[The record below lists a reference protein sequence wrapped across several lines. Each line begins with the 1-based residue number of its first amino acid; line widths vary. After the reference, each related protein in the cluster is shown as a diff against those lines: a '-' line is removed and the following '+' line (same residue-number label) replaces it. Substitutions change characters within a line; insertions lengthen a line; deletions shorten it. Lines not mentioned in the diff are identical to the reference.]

1 MADAVS
7 LKKAQLRELES
18 DFLHEKKG
26 GKIVEVQFNPE
37 TLKLSYSN
45 QSSSSGSDDKSN
57 TKPNQFVGGGT
68 TKLSLQLWFDV
79 SAPLPQ
85 EKQGVDDVRKLT
97 SEVVYFITP
106 QGDQKAPVPPGLR
119 FVWGTLQFDGVV
131 ESLEESL
138 EFFSSEGKPLRASMS
153 LNLSGQKV
161 LTPTAQST
169 TGSSNA
175 GGPGATTPGTLPLSP
190 ALAGSTLQNLAAG
203 AGLGTNWQAIAAANG
218 IDNPRLLQPGQLLNL
233 NPSVSGSL
241 SAGVSGSASISGSSG
256 VSGPLGVDAS
266 ATLG

>member
-1 MADAVS
+1 MGDAVS
-7 LKKAQLRELES
+7 LKKAQIRELES
-18 DFLHEKKG
+18 DFTHEKKG
-26 GKIVEVQFNPE
+26 GKTVDVQFNPE

-45 QSSSSGSDDKSN
+45 QSSSSGSDNNSN
-57 TKPNQFVGGGT
+57 TKPKQFVGGGT

-79 SAPLPQ
+79 SATLPQ
-85 EKQGVDDVRKLT
+85 GKQGVDDVRKLT

-138 EFFSSEGKPLRASMS
+138 EFFSPEGKPLRASMS
-153 LNLSGQKV
+153 LNLSGQKM

-169 TGSSNA
+169 TGSSNVA
-175 GGPGATTPGTLPLSP
+175 GPGAATPGTVPLSL
-190 ALAGSTLQNLAAG
+190 ALAGSTLQNLTASAG
-203 AGLGTNWQAIAAANG
+203 QGTNWQAVAAANG

-233 NPSVSGSL
+233 NPNVSG
-241 SAGVSGSASISGSSG
+241 
-256 VSGPLGVDAS
+256 
-266 ATLG
+266 TLGISVTG